1 MPVLLLLESRP
12 ACHGAFV
19 SHDHDEHQDLM
30 NRQDGYIS
38 IQNQKAEG
46 HGGSQFKNGLAH

>member
-1 MPVLLLLESRP
+1 MRVLLLLESRP

-38 IQNQKAEG
+38 LQNQKAEG